1 MDTNKKAKVAG
12 VSMVEA
18 KKLRPHPKNPRK
30 SLGDLTELTE
40 SIKKNGIMQ
49 NLTAVPDPDNPD
61 SYIIIIGHRRYAAGK
76 EAGLEEFPVMIRD
89 IDEATQVRLMLCENI
104 QRNDLTVVEQAAGFQ
119 MMIDF
124 GITVDELSQDTGFA
138 PSTIYHRLNIAK
150 LNQKEL
156 EKKMDQLTIKDL
168 IELEKIDNVKER
180 DKILKDSG
188 SSEQMRQKATWAYRR
203 QEQTKIAKKI
213 RKMLKATDLIEEKA
227 TRWDKKV
234 DEYESLY
241 IDVDT
246 KPEEV
251 KLSKKDGRKT
261 IEFTH
266 WYISEDNTSVL
277 TFTLAK
283 NKKKEKLTRK
293 DLKLKEIEKEISGQ
307 YKIIN
312 DEAYDIVEQLKVFG
326 HNMPKQDEAA
336 ADMFVAETFMY
347 MAIEHPSF
355 YDMGSFT
362 AEKLGVER
370 EWNRGYDNKNRHAE
384 YASDMRAALLEKV
397 GPHSYAWAAAYLT
410 DLAEYQAKNITET
423 CSEYYWTRGDVLNI
437 DNAYRLNMIVTIFGY
452 IGLDVDE
459 DQKKLLRGE
468 GEPFTEIAQL
478 IEEYKKLTEV
488 V

>member
-1 MDTNKKAKVAG
+1 MKREYGIT
-12 VSMVEA
+12 MVQA
-18 KKLRPHPKNPRK
+18 DKLRPHPKNPRK
-30 SLGDLTELTE
+30 DLGDLSELTE
-40 SIKKNGIMQ
+40 SIKQNGIMQ
-49 NLTAVPDPDNPD
+49 NLTAVSDPENEDG
-61 SYIIIIGHRRYAAGK
+61 YLIIIGHRRFAAGK
-76 EAGLEEFPVMIRD
+76 EAGLTEFPVTIRD
-89 IDEATQVRLMLCENI
+89 LDEQAQIRLMLCENI
-104 QRNDLTVVEQAAGFQ
+104 QRNDLTVIEQAAGFQ
-119 MMIDF
+119 MMMDF
-124 GITVDELSQDTGFA
+124 GITVDELAQDTGFA

-203 QEQTKIAKKI
+203 QEQAKIAKNI

-227 TRWDKKV
+227 TQWDKKV
-234 DEYESLY
+234 DECERLY

-251 KLSKKDGRKT
+251 KLSKKAGRKT

-283 NKKKEKLTRK
+283 NKKKEKPTKK

-307 YKIIN
+307 YKTIN

-326 HNMPKQDEAA
+326 HNTPKLDEAA

-347 MAIEHPSF
+347 MAIEQPSF
-355 YDMGSFT
+355 YNMESFT

-410 DLAEYQAKNITET
+410 DIAEDQAKKITQS

-452 IGLDVDE
+452 IGLDVEDE
-459 DQKKLLRGE
+459 QKKILQGE
-468 GEPFTEIAQL
+468 GEPFNKIRELAD
-478 IEEYKKLTEV
+478 EYIKLKG
-488 V
+488 